1 MSSLRSEPQVQA
13 RVCHQ
18 RLQCQLC
25 RWAPWGVTRELLKEG
40 IITLP
45 AGPSLDT
52 LDYWTDVVQKMT
64 QFPSLSDFVHG
75 AYLNQGTGGVVNNG
89 FWTWAPHEIAKRMA
103 NFDNWRCARKSELTL
118 PTVVQYR
125 YVHGFVL
132 RKGHLRCQNGGLRDS
147 AGGAELRELKV
158 KKSPKVGA
166 WKVQWIHRKRQ
177 PR

>member
-103 NFDNWRCARKSELTL
+103 NFDNWRCARIVAFGEASRE
-118 PTVVQYR
+118 
-125 YVHGFVL
+125 GFLHAGNFVEFL
-132 RKGHLRCQNGGLRDS
+132 L
-147 AGGAELRELKV
+147 GGADCLFYSISPPQQKLKRYPPATAGLIPHRG
-158 KKSPKVGA
+158 SPPLGL
-166 WKVQWIHRKRQ
+166 
-177 PR
+177 PS

>member
-1 MSSLRSEPQVQA
+1 MSSLRSEPQEQA

-103 NFDNWRCARKSELTL
+103 NFDNWRCARIVAVKHRGKVSFVPATSLSSCWTARIAYFTSFPRHIKNSRGTRQSLRASSRPPLGL
-118 PTVVQYR
+118 P
-125 YVHGFVL
+125 
-132 RKGHLRCQNGGLRDS
+132 S
-147 AGGAELRELKV
+147 
-158 KKSPKVGA
+158 
-166 WKVQWIHRKRQ
+166 
-177 PR
+177 